1 MGASEALLGLIYT
14 PEELGADVDQTGA
27 PVKATA
33 TVQPTSG
40 ADRIR
45 AIVVPQ
51 SMPPETS
58 GPADLTTEPF
68 KRVSHID
75 EPAPVDL
82 GSAPEALSA
91 AQLKLIHVEL
101 GRVGKGDDRD
111 WALNF
116 YDQTI
121 GHPVDS
127 SKQLSKSE
135 ASDVIEALK
144 ALPDKAPDAWATGE
158 FPIDEGANA

>member
-1 MGASEALLGLIYT
+1 M
-14 PEELGADVDQTGA
+14 PEE
-27 PVKATA
+27 
-33 TVQPTSG
+33 TSG
-40 ADRIR
+40 AGD
-45 AIVVPQ
+45 
-51 SMPPETS
+51 
-58 GPADLTTEPF
+58 EPSAGTD
-68 KRVSHID
+68 VD

-82 GSAPEALSA
+82 GDAPEALSA

-101 GRVGKGDDRD
+101 GRIGKGNWAERD

-144 ALPDKAPDAWATGE
+144 ALPDKADDAWASGE